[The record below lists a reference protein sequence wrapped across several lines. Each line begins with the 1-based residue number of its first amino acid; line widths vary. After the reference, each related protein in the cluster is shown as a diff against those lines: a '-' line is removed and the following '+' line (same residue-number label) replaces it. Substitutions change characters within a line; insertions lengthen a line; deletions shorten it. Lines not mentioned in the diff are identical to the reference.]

1 MRIFGD
7 QRLNIIV
14 GSGAAVLL
22 LAAVAGGLMS
32 PKGRMNAD
40 PLPRA
45 NALKQGKGNGPVPPT
60 MIGINLTDLQYWNK
74 NRAFGNLLMGGN
86 WQLKMPGKG
95 YTTLPARYI
104 TAEGGLMPLP
114 QGGQAVRSLS
124 QPMTGPA
131 GVTIK
136 CTFEGKGIFRVS
148 GGYDVISKEKE
159 FSFRLVNDNKEKHI
173 INIYIEQYDQFSEI
187 RNIDCR
193 EKNYDKSALFDQNF
207 INFVRQ
213 FNLIRFMDLQNTNAN
228 RAITWKNRKLP
239 TYNSAVD
246 REGMSIEHMVSLA
259 NSAKADAWFN
269 MPWNASDDYIEGF
282 ARYTFENL
290 GPGQTVYVEL
300 SNEVWN
306 WGFPVAHQSSKEGL
320 ALNLSKNG
328 FEALLF
334 RYAEKTKHVMEIWNR
349 VYKNDRT
356 RLVRVVASQSVNP
369 WTAEQVLWY
378 KDTYK
383 YVDALATAP
392 YFGKA
397 NCDPPTDSLENDV
410 FKCMENNIK
419 FTVEKS
425 LENKRVAHKY
435 GKRFIAYEAGQHLI
449 LRDNVKLL
457 EKISRDQRMYDLYK
471 KYIHG
476 WKTEVGDT
484 MVLFSSIS
492 PVSQYGAW
500 GLLEYPNQPL
510 SEAPKMRAVQDTGLL
525 R

>member
-32 PKGRMNAD
+32 PKDRMTAD
-40 PLPRA
+40 PLPKA
-45 NALKQGKGNGPVPPT
+45 NAVGQGKGNGPVPPT

-74 NRAFGNLLMGGN
+74 NRAFGNLLMGGS
-86 WQLKMPGKG
+86 WYLKMPSKDGEALAPQ
-95 YTTLPARYI
+95 YM
-104 TAEGGLMPLP
+104 TADGGLKALPL
-114 QGGQAVRSLS
+114 GGQAIRPISELI
-124 QPMTGPA
+124 TGPS

-136 CTFEGKGIFRVS
+136 CTFEGKGKFKVS
-148 GGYDVISKEKE
+148 NAQDVFSIDNE
-159 FSFRLVNDNKEKHI
+159 FSFKVLNENKKRNLV
-173 INIYIEQYDQFSEI
+173 NIYIEQYDLKSEI
-187 RNIDCR
+187 KNMDCR
-193 EKNYDKSALFDQNF
+193 EKNYDKKVFFDQNF
-207 INFVRQ
+207 VNFVKK
-213 FNLIRFMDLQNTNAN
+213 FNLIRFMDLQNTNRN
-228 RAITWKNRKLP
+228 RPVTWSSRKLP
-239 TYNSAVD
+239 TYSSAVD

-259 NSAKADAWFN
+259 NVAKADAWFN

-334 RYAEKTKHVMEIWNR
+334 RYAEKSKHVLDIWNR

-356 RLVRVVASQSVNP
+356 RLVRVVASQNVNP
-369 WTAEQVLWY
+369 WTAEQVLGY

-383 YVDALATAP
+383 SVDALATAP

-397 NCDPPTDSLENDV
+397 NCNPPTDSLENDLYQ
-410 FKCMENNIK
+410 CMENNLT
-419 FTVEKS
+419 FTIEKS
-425 LENKRVAHKY
+425 VENKRVAHKY
-435 GKRFIAYEAGQHLI
+435 GKRYIAYEAGQHLI
-449 LRDNVKLL
+449 LSDNVKLL

-471 KYIHG
+471 KYIYR
-476 WKTEVGDT
+476 WKMDVGDT

-510 SEAPKMRAVQDTGLL
+510 SEAPKMRAVQDSGLL